1 MLVSDWSG
9 VSTGALEFN
18 DFKQQAHKLE
28 FTFYPD
34 RLKYDS
40 AEGATVSFNLTRQI
54 LLGNKK
60 VLAPKSTPSK
70 LTETCSCP
78 HQKAKRFL
86 EKSFMVL
93 WSDETKTRLTG
104 PSDKRYTVKI
114 LKKH

>member
-40 AEGATVSFNLTRQI
+40 AEGATVSFNVKSYWAI
-54 LLGNKK
+54 KKSLLQNQHLQSWLKLAAAHIKK
-60 VLAPKSTPSK
+60 LNA
-70 LTETCSCP
+70 
-78 HQKAKRFL
+78 F
-86 EKSFMVL
+86 
-93 WSDETKTRLTG
+93 
-104 PSDKRYTVKI
+104 
-114 LKKH
+114 